1 MINVSDIPC
10 LREHFERLAAAKQEA
25 VESKE
30 PQVQYARAPDGPG
43 YQRSARPPAV
53 QRNVR

>member
-1 MINVSDIPC
+1 
-10 LREHFERLAAAKQEA
+10 
-25 VESKE
+25 
-30 PQVQYARAPDGPG
+30 VQYARAPDGPG